1 MAPFTGGTGAPCLA
15 EEWSYV
21 AGGTTSEGAP
31 CSWRATAG
39 VSLAVRASATAGNG
53 VLQRLGLGGVAV
65 AASGARGA
73 SAYIEQRRGRKED
86 A

>member
-1 MAPFTGGTGAPCLA
+1 MPGGGVVLCCWRNYLR
-15 EEWSYV
+15 
-21 AGGTTSEGAP
+21 GGP